1 MRGIRVFVPEKLR
14 KLVLDELH
22 ATHFGTTRMKS
33 LARAYCW
40 WPGIDRNIEN
50 IVQNCIYCQLTRPN
64 PVEAPLYPWETPC
77 TPASSCRFCRSIFR
91 ALFFHFF
98 NAFSKWP
105 KVHIMKT
112 IQTGETIKICRKTFA
127 MHGLPQIFVSDHGV

>member
-64 PVEAPLYPWETPC
+64 PVEAPLYPWETPS
-77 TPASSCRFCRSIFR
+77 TPASSCRLCRSIFR
-91 ALFFHFF
+91 ALFFHISERVLKMAESTYYENNTDGRDNQDLSQNFR
-98 NAFSKWP
+98 NARFAAN
-105 KVHIMKT
+105 
-112 IQTGETIKICRKTFA
+112 IC
-127 MHGLPQIFVSDHGV
+127 V